1 MKRMLI
7 NATQQEEM
15 RVALVDGQHLYD
27 LDIENVA
34 TKQKKAN
41 IYKGKITRIEPSL
54 EACFVDYGSERHG
67 FLPFKEI
74 SKEYFKNPQ
83 DHQMAVKDQ
92 LEEGLELI
100 IQVEREER
108 GNKGAALTTYIS
120 LAGRY
125 LVLMPNNPRAGGVSR
140 RISGKSRAEIRDA
153 MADLVVPEEMGLIV
167 RTAGMGRTSEELQWD
182 LDYLIMLWE
191 AIQDAGKQHSAPLL
205 IFQES
210 NIIIRALRDYYRSDI
225 GEILIDDEEVFKEA
239 EVFINTIMPQIGDK
253 IKLYDDQIPLFTRF
267 QVESQIQT
275 AYERNVRLPSGGA
288 LVFDHTEA
296 LVSIDINSGRST
308 KGADIEDTAL
318 NTNLEA
324 AEEIARQLKLR
335 DLGGLVVI
343 DFIDMLD
350 SKNQRKVESALHD
363 ALASDRA
370 RIQVGQISRFGLLEM
385 SRQRLRPSL
394 DETSHIVCPRCE
406 GQGTIRDTK
415 SLALGIL
422 RLIEEECLKER
433 TSELVIQVPVNV
445 AVYLLNEKRADVED
459 IETRLKVRV
468 IVIPD
473 TELETPH
480 FKMTRYRINDEET
493 GADSEAHII
502 KEELTIDDIRNQAVI
517 ANKKMIEKP
526 AVSGISPMAPPPK
539 VEEVAPIAEKTFI
552 QKTEAA
558 LSSIFNYVKALFNKT
573 TESDNQGG
581 KKKKE
586 EKNPRNEQRNN
597 RNRDQQR
604 NNRGRNNQQRQRNQ
618 RHNHPSR
625 NTIETVEREVDVN
638 AEFNQTAQQ
647 NEPKESNRRN
657 NQNQQQN
664 QQQERNNQN
673 QRRNQQSRAQQ
684 ETQSGQEKQRE
695 RNDRKNTRN
704 EADHEKNQPSTQT
717 QQVADKNTQTR
728 DNDRSNDRG
737 NENVQRNN
745 EKERNERQN
754 ERQNQRQ
761 KRREESIDEARK
773 EQPEERKENQSEE
786 RSEER
791 APRQRNR
798 RDRDQRSD
806 AKKATRNNR
815 TKEEE
820 VIEVKVGE
828 EIRQRVVRTGR
839 PRVAKE
845 ELAQP
850 KQVEAVEENTQVTEK
865 VEPKTKAVVSEKVD
879 EGQKPENQSSK
890 VENKADDQ
898 VIGKQT
904 PEKEVAASKKADQ
917 ATEATDIPQKSLTDK
932 APTEKIDREVES
944 SEGAPKAQEKHE
956 KRDQK
961 QNESENRST
970 TQESSAEEKKT
981 PVKEIPSESQVSPE
995 ASDVK
1000 ITETEP
1006 TSKGEKE
1013 ATTATVEAAHH
1024 EIKAP
1029 KVEQPTTQ
1037 SPAEVKENAEIEA
1050 SKKVEVE
1057 KKPAAALTAPQ
1068 KETDQEATKEIHSE
1082 KVAEV
1087 QIQTGENEIEKIA
1100 DSEVNRA
1107 SLRD

>member
-15 RVALVDGQHLYD
+15 RVALVDGQHLFD
-27 LDIENVA
+27 LDIENAA

-74 SKEYFKNPQ
+74 SRDYFKNPS
-83 DHQMAVKDQ
+83 DHQLAIKDQ

-108 GNKGAALTTYIS
+108 GNKGAALTTFIS

-140 RISGKSRAEIRDA
+140 RISGKNRAEIRDA
-153 MADLVVPEEMGLIV
+153 MSDLVIPEDMGLIV
-167 RTAGMGRTSEELQWD
+167 RTAGMGRVTEELQWD
-182 LDYLIMLWE
+182 LDYLVMLWE
-191 AIQDAGKQHSAPLL
+191 AILDAGKNPAPLL

-350 SKNQRKVESALHD
+350 SKNQRKVETALHD

-422 RLIEEECLKER
+422 RLIEEESLKER

-445 AVYLLNEKRADVED
+445 AVYLLNEKRTDVED
-459 IETRLKVRV
+459 VEKRLKVRV
-468 IVIPD
+468 IIIPD
-473 TELETPH
+473 SNFETPH
-480 FKMTRYRINDEET
+480 FKMTRYRVNDEEV
-493 GADSEAHII
+493 GNDSSSHII

-517 ANKKMIEKP
+517 QNKKMMEKP
-526 AVSGISPMAPPPK
+526 AVSGISPIAPPPK
-539 VEEVAPIAEKTFI
+539 VAEKTE
-552 QKTEAA
+552 QVKEAMP
-558 LSSIFNYVKALFNKT
+558 VKADGFLTTIISFFKDLFAGADEKKDAQKQSEK
-573 TESDNQGG
+573 ESRDN
-581 KKKKE
+581 
-586 EKNPRNEQRNN
+586 NRNN
-597 RNRDQQR
+597 RNNNNR
-604 NNRGRNNQQRQRNQ
+604 NNNRTNNRNNNNQRQRNQ

-625 NTIETVEREVDVN
+625 NTVETVEREVDTNTAFAQTN
-638 AEFNQTAQQ
+638 AAQP
-647 NEPKESNRRN
+647 EPANPRNNRRN
-657 NQNQQQN
+657 NQ
-664 QQQERNNQN
+664 ERNNNQERGNQQN
-673 QRRNQQSRAQQ
+673 QRRNNRQNNEQGQDKAQDNNP
-684 ETQSGQEKQRE
+684 R
-695 RNDRKNTRN
+695 
-704 EADHEKNQPSTQT
+704 
-717 QQVADKNTQTR
+717 NTQTDANDNNNRNRQPQNQDAQSRDTNKPDNAPQGRNRNR
-728 DNDRSNDRG
+728 DNRESRG
-737 NENVQRNN
+737 ENRDTRELPTKEQAQVVTTPETPTQEVSN
-745 EKERNERQN
+745 EKTQ
-754 ERQNQRQ
+754 
-761 KRREESIDEARK
+761 
-773 EQPEERKENQSEE
+773 
-786 RSEER
+786 EER

-798 RDRDQRSD
+798 RNRND
-806 AKKATRNNR
+806 RNNP
-815 TKEEE
+815 KPQNAA
-820 VIEVKVGE
+820 KVNESGE
-828 EIRQRVVRTGR
+828 EIIEVTVENETRERTIRKGR
-839 PRVAKE
+839 PRIPKAAVAAVSTDTANQAETVIAPTVKGNDAEKGKEVVTTAPSETPKQPTQQAQSADTQTASPDTQASVAKPVE
-845 ELAQP
+845 NITPEKASEKTESVADQSSSAP
-850 KQVEAVEENTQVTEK
+850 KEPIAKVVAVETVKTEMAEKAETPVAAIPDTVMPVTKTETKTERPTQAEPSSVTPEPVQTTVTEEVK
-865 VEPKTKAVVSEKVD
+865 EIIPASIKPAPEVVAESTDIEPVAEEVKESTDTA
-879 EGQKPENQSSK
+879 SK
-890 VENKADDQ
+890 VE
-898 VIGKQT
+898 
-904 PEKEVAASKKADQ
+904 S
-917 ATEATDIPQKSLTDK
+917 
-932 APTEKIDREVES
+932 
-944 SEGAPKAQEKHE
+944 
-956 KRDQK
+956 
-961 QNESENRST
+961 
-970 TQESSAEEKKT
+970 
-981 PVKEIPSESQVSPE
+981 
-995 ASDVK
+995 
-1000 ITETEP
+1000 
-1006 TSKGEKE
+1006 
-1013 ATTATVEAAHH
+1013 
-1024 EIKAP
+1024 
-1029 KVEQPTTQ
+1029 EQPKTNN
-1037 SPAEVKENAEIEA
+1037 AEV
-1050 SKKVEVE
+1050 SS
-1057 KKPAAALTAPQ
+1057 
-1068 KETDQEATKEIHSE
+1068 H
-1082 KVAEV
+1082 
-1087 QIQTGENEIEKIA
+1087 
-1100 DSEVNRA
+1100 
-1107 SLRD
+1107 

>member
-74 SKEYFKNPQ
+74 SRDYFKNPS
-83 DHQMAVKDQ
+83 DHQMMIKDQ

-108 GNKGAALTTYIS
+108 GNKGAALTTFIS

-140 RISGKSRAEIRDA
+140 RISGKNRAEIRDA

-167 RTAGMGRTSEELQWD
+167 RTAGMGRTAEELQWD

-191 AIQDAGKQHSAPLL
+191 AIQDAGKHPAPLL

-225 GEILIDDEEVFKEA
+225 GEILIDDEDVFKEA

-253 IKLYDDQIPLFTRF
+253 IKLYNDQIPLFTRF

-350 SKNQRKVESALHD
+350 SKNQRKVETALHD

-422 RLIEEECLKER
+422 RLIEEESLKER

-445 AVYLLNEKRADVED
+445 AVYLLNEKRSDVEAVED
-459 IETRLKVRV
+459 RLKVRV
-468 IVIPD
+468 IIIPD
-473 TELETPH
+473 NNFETPH
-480 FKMTRYRINDEET
+480 FKITRYRVNDEVV
-493 GADSEAHII
+493 GSDSENHIV

-517 ANKKMIEKP
+517 ANKKLMEKP
-526 AVSGISPMAPPPK
+526 AVSGISPIAPPPK
-539 VEEVAPIAEKTFI
+539 VAEVSPEPVKPEEPRPSGVLNSIISFIKGLFGGSEEQPKDKEK
-552 QKTEAA
+552 ADR
-558 LSSIFNYVKALFNKT
+558 N
-573 TESDNQGG
+573 
-581 KKKKE
+581 
-586 EKNPRNEQRNN
+586 KNPQNRNNNRNQRNN
-597 RNRDQQR
+597 NQRQR
-604 NNRGRNNQQRQRNQ
+604 NNNQRQRNQ

-625 NTIETVEREVDVN
+625 NTVETVEREVDN
-638 AEFNQTAQQ
+638 GSEFNQTQQ
-647 NEPKESNRRN
+647 NEQRDNRNNRRN
-657 NQNQQQN
+657 NQDRDRNRDERN
-664 QQQERNNQN
+664 NERNNQ
-673 QRRNQQSRAQQ
+673 RRNRQAQNNEQASQ
-684 ETQSGQEKQRE
+684 EPQNKGQEQANDNKADQNQQNRGRDRNRDNRENREPRENRNNRPE
-695 RNDRKNTRN
+695 RNEQGEREDKNTRN
-704 EADHEKNQPSTQT
+704 NHAQRESKETREPRTQAEQSTQEAQPT
-717 QQVADKNTQTR
+717 Q
-728 DNDRSNDRG
+728 SNEKG
-737 NENVQRNN
+737 NERT
-745 EKERNERQN
+745 
-754 ERQNQRQ
+754 
-761 KRREESIDEARK
+761 
-773 EQPEERKENQSEE
+773 
-786 RSEER
+786 EER
-791 APRQRNR
+791 APRNRNR
-798 RDRDQRSD
+798 RNNRND
-806 AKKATRNNR
+806 AKVQAEVKRND
-815 TKEEE
+815 KGEEI
-820 VIEVKVGE
+820 IEVKVGE
-828 EIRQRVVRTGR
+828 ETRERAVRNGR
-839 PRVAKE
+839 PRV
-845 ELAQP
+845 P
-850 KQVEAVEENTQVTEK
+850 KVVPPVKAEEAVITEQSASRPSADEKAQKIETEVKNTSTPAEAVNADVHETVTQAPKAEQSEK
-865 VEPKTKAVVSEKVD
+865 VETVETVKKAIEADNIQTEKQVQTPTVVTDTTTDVKTTAQEHTPAPTSSVEKNTSNEIKKD
-879 EGQKPENQSSK
+879 QSSEVVNSTAVQDNSDAPK
-890 VENKADDQ
+890 LQQVTTQVE
-898 VIGKQT
+898 T
-904 PEKEVAASKKADQ
+904 
-917 ATEATDIPQKSLTDK
+917 
-932 APTEKIDREVES
+932 KIEENVTKEVES
-944 SEGAPKAQEKHE
+944 SK
-956 KRDQK
+956 
-961 QNESENRST
+961 NERS
-970 TQESSAEEKKT
+970 Q
-981 PVKEIPSESQVSPE
+981 Q
-995 ASDVK
+995 
-1000 ITETEP
+1000 
-1006 TSKGEKE
+1006 
-1013 ATTATVEAAHH
+1013 
-1024 EIKAP
+1024 
-1029 KVEQPTTQ
+1029 
-1037 SPAEVKENAEIEA
+1037 
-1050 SKKVEVE
+1050 
-1057 KKPAAALTAPQ
+1057 
-1068 KETDQEATKEIHSE
+1068 
-1082 KVAEV
+1082 
-1087 QIQTGENEIEKIA
+1087 
-1100 DSEVNRA
+1100 
-1107 SLRD
+1107 

>member
-15 RVALVDGQHLYD
+15 RVALVDGQHLFD
-27 LDIENVA
+27 LDIENAA

-74 SKEYFKNPQ
+74 SRDYFKNAN
-83 DHQMAVKDQ
+83 DHQMAIKDQ

-108 GNKGAALTTYIS
+108 GNKGAALTTFVS

-140 RISGKSRAEIRDA
+140 RISGKNRAEIRDA

-191 AIQDAGKQHSAPLL
+191 AILEAGKSAAPLL

-253 IKLYDDQIPLFTRF
+253 IKLYDDLIPLFTRF

-350 SKNQRKVESALHD
+350 SKNQRKVETALHD
-363 ALASDRA
+363 ALSSDRA

-445 AVYLLNEKRADVED
+445 AVYLLNEKRTDVED
-459 IETRLKVRV
+459 VEKRLKVRV
-468 IVIPD
+468 IIIPD
-473 TELETPH
+473 DNFETPH
-480 FKMTRYRINDEET
+480 FKITRYRLNDEET
-493 GADSEAHII
+493 GSDSGSHII

-517 ANKKMIEKP
+517 QNKKMIEKP
-526 AVSGISPMAPPPK
+526 AVSGISPMTPPPK
-539 VEEVAPIAEKTFI
+539 MAEKVEEKEEIKPVEKAESVLHSIISFFKNLFAG
-552 QKTEAA
+552 TE
-558 LSSIFNYVKALFNKT
+558 
-573 TESDNQGG
+573 E
-581 KKKKE
+581 KKSEKKE
-586 EKNPRNEQRNN
+586 ADKDNRENN
-597 RNRDQQR
+597 R
-604 NNRGRNNQQRQRNQ
+604 NNRGNNRNNNQRQRNNNNQRQRNQ

-625 NTIETVEREVDVN
+625 NTVETVEREIDTN
-638 AEFNQTAQQ
+638 AEFNQTNNAPSEQGG
-647 NEPKESNRRN
+647 NPRNNNRRN
-657 NQNQQQN
+657 NNNQDRE
-664 QQQERNNQN
+664 ERNNQN
-673 QRRNQQSRAQQ
+673 QRRNRQNNEPAAEGNARAT
-684 ETQSGQEKQRE
+684 EGNARSTENNARSAEG
-695 RNDRKNTRN
+695 NTRTAQN
-704 EADHEKNQPSTQT
+704 E
-717 QQVADKNTQTR
+717 
-728 DNDRSNDRG
+728 G
-737 NENVQRNN
+737 NENRGRNRNRNQQSQDAQQNN
-745 EKERNERQN
+745 EENRANNNRNRNRDNREN
-754 ERQNQRQ
+754 
-761 KRREESIDEARK
+761 REEESR
-773 EQPEERKENQSEE
+773 EQNPKAETQAPQVAPETANREE
-786 RSEER
+786 KPAEER

-798 RDRDQRSD
+798 RNRNDRTERTD
-806 AKKATRNNR
+806 AKTATEIKTNDN
-815 TKEEE
+815 
-820 VIEVKVGE
+820 GE
-828 EIRQRVVRTGR
+828 EIIEVVVENETRTRAVRKGR
-839 PRVAKE
+839 PRVAKAVNQTAEQSVKDEKETTDTKAQEQAPSQPVKQESAQVAKE
-845 ELAQP
+845 ERA
-850 KQVEAVEENTQVTEK
+850 K
-865 VEPKTKAVVSEKVD
+865 VEVTQNNAETSSEEVAKAPKAPKEPSLDKTAEGNVSEKKTAESKVV
-879 EGQKPENQSSK
+879 ESKAPENKTS
-890 VENKADDQ
+890 ENKATETNAADKRETTASET
-898 VIGKQT
+898 IKAEAHS
-904 PEKEVAASKKADQ
+904 EKEVKREPAESTSPKNEDKQAPSADNAHIPATVKPADEVNSVANTEAPVEQSETKKAD
-917 ATEATDIPQKSLTDK
+917 AEVK
-932 APTEKIDREVES
+932 APTE
-944 SEGAPKAQEKHE
+944 
-956 KRDQK
+956 
-961 QNESENRST
+961 
-970 TQESSAEEKKT
+970 T
-981 PVKEIPSESQVSPE
+981 PVR
-995 ASDVK
+995 
-1000 ITETEP
+1000 TEP
-1006 TSKGEKE
+1006 S
-1013 ATTATVEAAHH
+1013 
-1024 EIKAP
+1024 
-1029 KVEQPTTQ
+1029 QQ
-1037 SPAEVKENAEIEA
+1037 
-1050 SKKVEVE
+1050 
-1057 KKPAAALTAPQ
+1057 
-1068 KETDQEATKEIHSE
+1068 
-1082 KVAEV
+1082 
-1087 QIQTGENEIEKIA
+1087 
-1100 DSEVNRA
+1100 
-1107 SLRD
+1107 

>member
-74 SKEYFKNPQ
+74 SREYFKNSG
-83 DHQMAVKDQ
+83 DHSIAIKDQ

-108 GNKGAALTTYIS
+108 GNKGAALTTFIS

-140 RISGKSRAEIRDA
+140 RISGKNRAEIRDA
-153 MADLVVPEEMGLIV
+153 MAALTVPDEMGLIV
-167 RTAGMGRTSEELQWD
+167 RTAGMGRTAEELQWD

-191 AIQDAGKQHSAPLL
+191 AIIDAGKRPAPLL

-225 GEILIDDEEVFKEA
+225 GEILIDDETVFKEA
-239 EVFINTIMPQIGDK
+239 EVFINNIMPQIGDK

-318 NTNLEA
+318 NTNIEA

-335 DLGGLVVI
+335 DLGGLIVI

-350 SKNQRKVESALHD
+350 SKNQRKVEGALHD

-422 RLIEEECLKER
+422 RIIEEECLKER

-445 AVYLLNEKRADVED
+445 AVYLLNEKRSDVED

-473 TELETPH
+473 SNFETPH
-480 FKMTRYRINDEET
+480 FHITRYRVNDEET
-493 GADSEAHII
+493 GLDSENHII

-517 ANKKMIEKP
+517 QNKKLMEKP
-526 AVSGISPMAPPPK
+526 AVSGISPIAPPPK
-539 VEEVAPIAEKTFI
+539 TAEKVEVKEAEKSEGIFTSLITFF
-552 QKTEAA
+552 KNLLGNNA
-558 LSSIFNYVKALFNKT
+558 
-573 TESDNQGG
+573 SDNNEKQKD
-581 KKKKE
+581 KKRSSKDQRRNNNRS
-586 EKNPRNEQRNN
+586 KNSQNQRPRNNN
-597 RNRDQQR
+597 
-604 NNRGRNNQQRQRNQ
+604 QRQRNQ

-625 NTIETVEREVDVN
+625 NTIETIEREVDSN
-638 AEFNQTAQQ
+638 AAFNQENGSQTEQQ
-647 NEPKESNRRN
+647 GQQRHNRRN
-657 NQNQQQN
+657 NNQNRD
-664 QQQERNNQN
+664 ERNNQN
-673 QRRNQQSRAQQ
+673 QRRNQRQNANQAQENGQDSQAREQKGKEVTQ
-684 ETQSGQEKQRE
+684 ERETRDNHQRDNQRQNDRRNRGNDRENQGENQDQREQQRE
-695 RNDRKNTRN
+695 RNRN
-704 EADHEKNQPSTQT
+704 
-717 QQVADKNTQTR
+717 
-728 DNDRSNDRG
+728 
-737 NENVQRNN
+737 
-745 EKERNERQN
+745 
-754 ERQNQRQ
+754 
-761 KRREESIDEARK
+761 ARK
-773 EQPEERKENQSEE
+773 SQDNNPAVEEETSKNSEVIE
-786 RSEER
+786 TEER
-791 APRQRNR
+791 APRQQRNR
-798 RDRDQRSD
+798 R
-806 AKKATRNNR
+806 NNR
-815 TKEEE
+815 KVETPVVTNDKGEEI
-820 VIEVKVGE
+820 IEVKVGE
-828 EIRQRVVRTGR
+828 ETRERTIRKGR
-839 PRVAKE
+839 PRVAKAE
-845 ELAQP
+845 
-850 KQVEAVEENTQVTEK
+850 VTE
-865 VEPKTKAVVSEKVD
+865 
-879 EGQKPENQSSK
+879 
-890 VENKADDQ
+890 
-898 VIGKQT
+898 
-904 PEKEVAASKKADQ
+904 DQ
-917 ATEATDIPQKSLTDK
+917 A
-932 APTEKIDREVES
+932 VNN
-944 SEGAPKAQEKHE
+944 AQTS
-956 KRDQK
+956 DSDA
-961 QNESENRST
+961 NT
-970 TQESSAEEKKT
+970 
-981 PVKEIPSESQVSPE
+981 SESQVETPKNE
-995 ASDVK
+995 KPRTPREPRKPRERRPRVAAETNENTQTTTEKKVVSDH
-1000 ITETEP
+1000 TETEKNIP
-1006 TSKGEKE
+1006 TKEAVNVSGSEEPTAQAKEAPTKAETAKSEAISEANSETTTELDINAMIPDSVIQPAEKE
-1013 ATTATVEAAHH
+1013 ALAEVE
-1024 EIKAP
+1024 EISDKA
-1029 KVEQPTTQ
+1029 V
-1037 SPAEVKENAEIEA
+1037 EVKENTEINIAHEA
-1050 SKKVEVE
+1050 VEAKVTEAKSNDTKSVQTESIHVETHESKSVKVDTTSEQV
-1057 KKPAAALTAPQ
+1057 TAPQ
-1068 KETDQEATKEIHSE
+1068 ATAKGEAIVENTENVTKAAPEN
-1082 KVAEV
+1082 AEEPV
-1087 QIQTGENEIEKIA
+1087 KNSTPQQ
-1100 DSEVNRA
+1100 
-1107 SLRD
+1107 